1 MQLFRRGIGRSS
13 RPSASSGSLGRKEK
27 VGASRNRGHLSSARA
42 PRGSHASPKM
52 AEDNS
57 ARLQAMQ
64 DAVNDAGNDVRA
76 LKVRARSP
84 DLFFIVSATPIAP
97 LGDFTERRIPDLT
110 SRARSR
116 SPD

>member
-1 MQLFRRGIGRSS
+1 
-13 RPSASSGSLGRKEK
+13 
-27 VGASRNRGHLSSARA
+27 
-42 PRGSHASPKM
+42 M

-97 LGDFTERRIPDLT
+97 LGDFTERRVPDRPSWPSLPFSRLT
-110 SRARSR
+110 PRVPSAPLTGSEG
-116 SPD
+116 

>member
-1 MQLFRRGIGRSS
+1 
-13 RPSASSGSLGRKEK
+13 
-27 VGASRNRGHLSSARA
+27 
-42 PRGSHASPKM
+42 M

-84 DLFFIVSATPIAP
+84 DLFFIVSATPIA
-97 LGDFTERRIPDLT
+97 RRFHGT
-110 SRARSR
+110 SDPRPTLARSVPFPR
-116 SPD
+116 LTPRVPSVRLTGSEG

>member
-1 MQLFRRGIGRSS
+1 
-13 RPSASSGSLGRKEK
+13 
-27 VGASRNRGHLSSARA
+27 
-42 PRGSHASPKM
+42 M

-64 DAVNDAGNDVRA
+64 DAVTDAGNDVRA

-84 DLFFIVSATPIAP
+84 DLFFIVSGI
-97 LGDFTERRIPDLT
+97 RRSRLHGT
-110 SRARSR
+110 SDPRPTRGRPRFR